1 MMTEASARATVR
13 RCFPG
18 PRTPPARPCPM
29 LIPPHHSPH
38 HATAAR
44 PHNNLTALPLPR
56 LSTHATLCLPP
67 LPGYTVSGQGLTL
80 PGAALQQRSARL
92 RARGDAHYHDAGALA
107 TFLPVH
113 HVGAARRGRG
123 GAVAGAQTG
132 GRGWAGVQLT
142 CCLVPCRQPL
152 AVERRGEGGDFNTRI
167 SLPLRHIAC
176 PCAGPPHT
184 RRPWARISSPGHLP
198 PTPSP
203 PPPSAGIVLLSRLV
217 PHHELAFKP
226 VVHLPVAVPLL
237 WCWLGQAPII
247 VKIIV
252 PFVDPRCQH
261 VKVRTAIPAFVHQA
275 GE

>member
-1 MMTEASARATVR
+1 MASGDPRYQLRPRPYHAATRPSCSDHASLLGWPAHTVRILGWGQFGMMTEASATATVRRSATATVR

-56 LSTHATLCLPP
+56 LSTHATPCLPP

-80 PGAALQQRSARL
+80 PGAALQQRSARS
-92 RARGDAHYHDAGALA
+92 RARAARGDAHYHDAGALA

-152 AVERRGEGGDFNTRI
+152 AVERRGEGGDFITRI
-167 SLPLRHIAC
+167 SLTHSVLCTSQRWQRPRE
-176 PCAGPPHT
+176 T
-184 RRPWARISSPGHLP
+184 RRSD
-198 PTPSP
+198 
-203 PPPSAGIVLLSRLV
+203 AG
-217 PHHELAFKP
+217 
-226 VVHLPVAVPLL
+226 
-237 WCWLGQAPII
+237 
-247 VKIIV
+247 
-252 PFVDPRCQH
+252 
-261 VKVRTAIPAFVHQA
+261 RT
-275 GE
+275 G